1 MASPCSSVAASV
13 DGEDAGGRVVGA
25 PRRRHS
31 GRSLTAFTALCD
43 ISRPAG
49 SPRPQA
55 VRPSWAPGH
64 CQPPTAGLP
73 AERGHG
79 LLVGGSARL
88 LALGS
93 LAYPN
98 SFGTKVYVVVVGIGL
113 TGSVPL

>member
-1 MASPCSSVAASV
+1 MKKAGLQKTWSPGHGVALPFVAASV

-79 LLVGGSARL
+79 LLVGW
-88 LALGS
+88 
-93 LAYPN
+93 
-98 SFGTKVYVVVVGIGL
+98 IC
-113 TGSVPL
+113 

>member
-73 AERGHG
+73 AERGRG
-79 LLVGGSARL
+79 LLVGW
-88 LALGS
+88 
-93 LAYPN
+93 
-98 SFGTKVYVVVVGIGL
+98 IC
-113 TGSVPL
+113 